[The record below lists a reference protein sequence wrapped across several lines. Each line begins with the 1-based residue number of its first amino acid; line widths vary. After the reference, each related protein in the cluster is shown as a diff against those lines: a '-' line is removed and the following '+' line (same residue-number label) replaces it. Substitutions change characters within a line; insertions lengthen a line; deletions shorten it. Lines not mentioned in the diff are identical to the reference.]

1 METFRQFAKEF
12 RSKIDKALE
21 NGNVFKAGEI
31 EANITTGS
39 IIVFILTL
47 LVVGLVLNE
56 LRVFTTNIWG
66 MRIGT
71 LITLAIE
78 IPILAIN
85 QKYHGDKKWLRE
97 ALSWGLIAI
106 CAVLSIV
113 LGHNVT
119 LLMVMPVVVS
129 IRYCSPTFTKKVFFW
144 SVVDFTIAT
153 VGNAF
158 FGVVNLNVY
167 NPAKGTELTIEGTLR
182 QAIETIGYDRVTYL
196 KQLILNE
203 YLPKLMIF
211 IVIGYTCV
219 LISFKGKEMIKTQAD
234 ISGKATRISTELGL
248 ATKIQADMLPCIF
261 PAFPTH
267 DELDIYA
274 KNVPAKE
281 MGGDFYDF
289 FKIDDDHIA
298 LVMADVSGKGIGA
311 ALFMTIAKTVVK
323 NQLMLAKSPS
333 LALENANN
341 QLCENN
347 HVELFVT
354 AWAGIYEVSSGKL
367 TYANAGHNYPVIY
380 RKDGSCE
387 YLKSHRSL
395 VLAAFENTKYT
406 DEELVL
412 NHGDEIF
419 LYTDGVTEATNIR
432 EELFGDSRFLD
443 FMNSNISGEVKTQ
456 VDSLFEELN
465 RFEDGAEQFDDITML
480 GMKIK

>member
-31 EANITTGS
+31 EANITVGS
-39 IIVFILTL
+39 IIFFILTL
-47 LVVGLVLNE
+47 LVVGLGLNE
-56 LRVFTTNIWG
+56 FGVFTTNIWG
-66 MRIGT
+66 MRIAT
-71 LITLAIE
+71 AITLVIE
-78 IPILAIN
+78 IPIMAIN

-97 ALSWGLIAI
+97 ALAWGLIAI
-106 CAVLSIV
+106 CSVLSTL

-119 LLMVMPVVVS
+119 LLIVLPVIVT

-144 SVVDFTIAT
+144 SFLWFTIAT

-158 FGVVNLNVY
+158 LGVVNLNIY
-167 NPAKGTELTIEGTLR
+167 NPQMGTVLNIEGTLR
-182 QAIETIGYDRVTYL
+182 QAVEAVGYDRVTYL

-211 IVIGYTCV
+211 TVIGYTCV
-219 LISFKGKEMIKTQAD
+219 LISFKGKEMIKNQAD
-234 ISGKATRISTELGL
+234 ISGKSARISTELDL
-248 ATKIQADMLPCIF
+248 ATRIQSDMLPCIF
-261 PAFPTH
+261 PAFPAH
-267 DELDIYA
+267 SELDIYA

-289 FKIDDDHIA
+289 FKIDNDHIA

-323 NQLMLAKSPS
+323 NQLMLTNSPS
-333 LALENANN
+333 IALENANE

-347 HVELFVT
+347 HVGLFVT
-354 AWAGIYEVSSGKL
+354 AWAGIYEISTGKL
-367 TYANAGHNYPVIY
+367 TYANAGHNYPVLY
-380 RKDGSCE
+380 RKGGKCE
-387 YLKSHRSL
+387 YLKSCRSL
-395 VLAAFENTKYT
+395 VLAAFEGTKYR
-406 DEELVL
+406 DEHISLAK
-412 NHGDEIF
+412 GDEIF

-432 EELFGDSRFLD
+432 EELFGDPRLLRFLD
-443 FMNSNISGEVKTQ
+443 GSISVDVKLQ

-465 RFEDGAEQFDDITML
+465 KFAEGAEQFDDITML